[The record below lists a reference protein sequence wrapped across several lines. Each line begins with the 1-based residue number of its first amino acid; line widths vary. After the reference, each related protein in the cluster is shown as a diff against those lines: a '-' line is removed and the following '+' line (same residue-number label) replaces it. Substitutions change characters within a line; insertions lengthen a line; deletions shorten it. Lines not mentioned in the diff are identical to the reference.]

1 MPTII
6 RDPSEMQRVALGHR
20 GEGKRVAVVPTMGAL
35 HAGHVAL
42 IRRAREAGDIVIV
55 TIFVNPTQFA
65 PTEDLSRYPRPFD
78 EDVRNAGQAGADVV
92 FAPANEAMY
101 PEGYA
106 TFVTVEGV
114 TRVLEGASR
123 PTHFRGVTTIVAKL
137 FNITLPHVAVFGQKD
152 GQQVVVVRKMVADMN
167 IPVELI
173 VVPTVREA
181 DGLAMSSRN
190 VYLSKEQRAEAP
202 ALFQALSQ
210 AKLRIESGVR
220 SASAVIE
227 EIRNSIT
234 VRSSGLIDYV
244 SLADSSSLAEVD
256 AVLPGKPVMISLAVR
271 FGATRLIDN
280 IIVEP

>member
-1 MPTII
+1 
-6 RDPSEMQRVALGHR
+6 
-20 GEGKRVAVVPTMGAL
+20 
-35 HAGHVAL
+35 
-42 IRRAREAGDIVIV
+42 
-55 TIFVNPTQFA
+55 
-65 PTEDLSRYPRPFD
+65 
-78 EDVRNAGQAGADVV
+78 
-92 FAPANEAMY
+92 
-101 PEGYA
+101 
-106 TFVTVEGV
+106 
-114 TRVLEGASR
+114 
-123 PTHFRGVTTIVAKL
+123 VTTIVAKL